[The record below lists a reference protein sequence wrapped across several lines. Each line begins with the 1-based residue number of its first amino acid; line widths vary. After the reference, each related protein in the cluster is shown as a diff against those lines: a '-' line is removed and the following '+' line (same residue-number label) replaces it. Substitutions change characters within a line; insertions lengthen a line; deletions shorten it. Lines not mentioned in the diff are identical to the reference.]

1 MRLLPVRSDHAGR
14 RAVVEDPESL
24 RAGSHRRDDRQPL
37 PLWHLSPH
45 TPRHSAR
52 RNDCRRWPMSPISRR
67 DFLVAGAVA
76 GTGLVLAFYIPHHG
90 LYPVGEHV
98 FAPNAYLHIAPD
110 GKVTVVVARSEMGQG
125 VRTAL
130 PMILAEELDAD
141 CSQIAIQQAGAST
154 LFGDQTTGG
163 SASVRTTWDPMRQAG
178 AAAREMLVAAAAQR
192 WNVSVTECTT
202 EKGFVIHAASNR
214 RSSYGD
220 LVERAAKLPVPKEPK
235 LKAAS
240 AYTLVGKST
249 SRLDTPSKTNGT
261 AEYGIDFRMPGMKYA
276 FLARCPVIGGKV
288 ASFDDSD
295 ARKVPGVTHTAKVG
309 DSAVAVAADSVFAA
323 LQGRKALKVTW
334 DDGPNR
340 ELNTAAIFDVLR
352 KAANDKGVSLQSAGD
367 LSNGKGRHFEAAY
380 ETPMLAH
387 APMEPENCFAH
398 YLGTTCEVWAPTQV
412 PQDVR
417 DSVAAAVGLK
427 PDEVHVNVTL
437 LGGGF
442 RRRLEHDYA
451 VEAALVSK
459 AINAPVKVMW
469 TREDD
474 MRFSFYRPPSVHQ
487 LSATLDGS
495 GFPVALT
502 HRIIA
507 PSISGQKGQ
516 PVPNGV
522 DPDLPDEA
530 GPVYGLPNYSIE
542 YVLAETPVPLGL
554 MRSVYALQ
562 AGFALESFIDE
573 LAVAAGKDP
582 LQYRLHL
589 LAKDQDLQYFTTTW
603 HTARMRAVLHLAAE
617 KAAWDKPL
625 PAGHYRGV
633 ACFSC
638 FSSYMAEVVEITM
651 EKDQP
656 RVHRVVAV
664 VDCGQ
669 VVNPSIL
676 EQQIQGGIVYGLG
689 NALRARITIEKGRV
703 VQGNFDDYAPLRM
716 EETPAVEVYAVPSA
730 EVPTGIGEPS
740 VPPVAPA
747 LCNAIYAATKK
758 RIRALP
764 ILS

>member
-1 MRLLPVRSDHAGR
+1 
-14 RAVVEDPESL
+14 
-24 RAGSHRRDDRQPL
+24 
-37 PLWHLSPH
+37 
-45 TPRHSAR
+45 
-52 RNDCRRWPMSPISRR
+52 MSPISRR
-67 DFLVAGAVA
+67 EFVTAGVAAGA
-76 GTGLVLAFYIPHHG
+76 GLVIGFYLPHGGTSHQ
-90 LYPVGEHV
+90 ES
-98 FAPNAYLHIAPD
+98 FSPNAYLRITPD
-110 GKVTVVVARSEMGQG
+110 NKVTIVVARSEMGQG

-130 PMILAEELDAD
+130 PMILAEELEAD
-141 CSQIAIQQAGAST
+141 WKQIEIEQAGAST

-163 SASVRTTWDPMRQAG
+163 SASIRTTWDPMRKAG
-178 AAAREMLVAAAAQR
+178 AAAREMLISAAAST
-192 WNVSVTECTT
+192 WNVPRSSCTA
-202 EKGFVIHAASNR
+202 ENSHIKHAASNR
-214 RSSYGD
+214 SLSYGK
-220 LVERAAKLPVPKEPK
+220 LASKAATLPVPTDVP
-235 LKAAS
+235 LKQGKD
-240 AYTLVGKST
+240 YKIVGQ
-249 SRLDTPSKTNGT
+249 RLPRVDSPAKVKGE
-261 AEYGIDFRMPGMKYA
+261 AIFGIDFRVPGMKFA
-276 FLARCPVIGGKV
+276 VLSRCPTIAGKV
-288 ASFDDSD
+288 SGFDDKEAKKIS
-295 ARKVPGVTHTAKVG
+295 GVSYVGKIG
-309 DSAVAVAADSVFAA
+309 DSAVAVVGDSVWGAME
-323 LQGRKALKVTW
+323 GRRVLNVTW
-334 DDGPNR
+334 DDGPNKG
-340 ELNTAAIFDVLR
+340 LNTAAVTASL
-352 KAANDKGVSLQSAGD
+352 KQAASKKGVSLYLAGD
-367 LSNGKGRHFEAAY
+367 PAKASGRHISAEY
-380 ETPMLAH
+380 ELPFMAH
-387 APMEPENCFAH
+387 APMEPGNCTAS
-398 YLGTTCEVWAPTQV
+398 YLGTNCELWAPTQV
-412 PQDVR
+412 PQDCR
-417 DSVAAAVGLK
+417 DSVAQAIGLD
-427 PDEVHVNVTL
+427 PDQVKVNVTL
-437 LGGGF
+437 MGGGF
-442 RRRLEHDYA
+442 GRRLEHDYA

-459 AINAPVKVMW
+459 AINAPVKVIW

-474 MRFSFYRPPSVHQ
+474 MRFSTYRPASLHQ

-542 YVLAETPVPLGL
+542 YVLAETPVPLGW

-603 HTARMRAVLHLAAE
+603 HTARMRAVLQLAAE

-747 LCNAIYAATKK
+747 LCNAICAATKK